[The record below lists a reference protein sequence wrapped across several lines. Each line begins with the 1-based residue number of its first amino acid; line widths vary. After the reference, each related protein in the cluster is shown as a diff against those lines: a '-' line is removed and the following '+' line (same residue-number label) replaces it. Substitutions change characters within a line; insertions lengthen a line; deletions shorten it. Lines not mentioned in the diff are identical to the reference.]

1 LFIFEAANIAFF
13 FYSIPKNIL
22 PESLSILKFLEN
34 AENVP
39 ILDVRSP
46 GEFLSG
52 HIPGAINM
60 PLFTNEERADVG
72 TIYKQSGN
80 EMAVLRGLEYVG
92 PKMADFVRQAK
103 KIAPGGQ
110 ILVHCWRGGMRSGS
124 MGWLLET
131 SGLKTGV
138 LKGGYKS
145 FRNHVLESFAYKYD
159 FHVIGGE
166 TGSGKTEIL
175 YELAQ
180 LGEQIIDLEELANHR
195 GSSFGSIGQEPQPK
209 PEHFENKLFAAL
221 QKIDPSRR
229 VWIEDESR
237 CIGRVFIPRPIWEM
251 KIAAPCYRVRLPFE
265 VRVQRLVKDYGNF
278 PKEVLAEA
286 TLRIQ
291 KRLGG
296 LATKQAIESLENGDL
311 AETARI
317 TLRYYDKAY
326 DFPQSTRNY
335 EGVTFIDC
343 ENGDPKKNAELILEN
358 LRSR

>member
-1 LFIFEAANIAFF
+1 
-13 FYSIPKNIL
+13 L
-22 PESLSILKFLEN
+22 PESLSVTKFLED
-34 AENVP
+34 ARKAPV
-39 ILDVRSP
+39 LDVRSP
-46 GEFLSG
+46 GEFLLG

-60 PLFTNEERADVG
+60 PLFTNEERAAVG

-80 EMAVLRGLEYVG
+80 EMAVIRGLEYVG
-92 PKMADFVRQAK
+92 PKMADFVKEAK
-103 KIAPGGQ
+103 KIAPDGR

-124 MGWLLET
+124 MAWLFET

-145 FRNHVLESFAYKYD
+145 FRNHVLESFTAKYD
-159 FHVIGGE
+159 FHVVGGE

-175 YELAQ
+175 HALAKK
-180 LGEQIIDLEELANHR
+180 GEQIIDLEELAHHR
-195 GSSFGSIGQEPQPK
+195 GSSFGSIGQSAQPR
-209 PEHFENKLFAAL
+209 PEQFENDLFEAL
-221 QKIDPSRR
+221 QKVDPSRR
-229 VWIEDESR
+229 IWIEDESR
-237 CIGRVFIPRPIWEM
+237 SIGRVFIPGPIWEM
-251 KIAAPCYRVRLPFE
+251 KISAPCYRVRLPFE

-278 PKEVLAEA
+278 PKEILAEA

-326 DFPQSTRNY
+326 DFPQSTRKY
-335 EGVTFIDC
+335 QGVTFIDC
-343 ENGDPKKNAELILEN
+343 EDGNPEKNADLILEH
-358 LRSR
+358 LKG